1 MPLDDLFSTVGG
13 KFSSIGDSVSSTVT
27 SIGDSVGDSFTSVTS
42 FFGLEKKEPKPE
54 ENGENN
60 NNNDEQDGLV
70 EIKNDPNNEGEYLI
84 DDELVIR
91 GATSE
96 FAQPGDLDYRKGSLA
111 DFPYDAQDIPDE
123 EIRRSRS
130 PSVRDY
136 EHSRRPSSVKS
147 AGTEEFYPTNVKGE
161 QNVEPNV
168 EPERAVHT
176 EDLGDVEQ
184 GTVGSGSFGS
194 SAGLFDQD
202 DENDTIGL
210 EGGEVKPREPPPTVG
225 KLEVAFSYS
234 GEARRMNIT
243 VVKVSDVP
251 SKDRGGPGSCR
262 VRLALM
268 PSKRQRAKTR
278 IREGE
283 NPEFKELFRF
293 TRLFP
298 HELASTSMRFRL
310 FGTEK
315 MRKEQLIGEC
325 VTKFSSLNTN
335 TTTTQTITIPI
346 LARSDT
352 SGSSSPYSSSS
363 DLSHSESNSSLQSL
377 QHGGMPELLV
387 GLSYNSTTGRL
398 SVEIL
403 KGSHFKNLAA
413 GRAPDSYVRVS
424 LMSSSGFEM
433 TKSKTSIRRGQP
445 NPTFKETF
453 IFQVAQFQLPDVT
466 LLYTVFN
473 KRAMKR
479 KETLGW
485 FSMGLQNSSEEEL
498 AHWNEMRDSK
508 GHQVCRWHAL
518 LEP

>member
-1 MPLDDLFSTVGG
+1 MPLDDIFSTVGG
-13 KFSSIGDSVSSTVT
+13 KISSIGDSVTSTVS
-27 SIGDSVGDSFTSVTS
+27 SIGDSVESSFTS
-42 FFGLEKKEPKPE
+42 FFGLEKREPSKPE
-54 ENGENN
+54 ENVENN
-60 NNNDEQDGLV
+60 NNVQLDEEDTLV
-70 EIKNDPNNEGEYLI
+70 EIKNDPNNEGEFLI
-84 DDELVIR
+84 EEEQVIS
-91 GATSE
+91 GETSE
-96 FAQPGDLDYRKGSLA
+96 TAQPEDLDFRKGSLA
-111 DFPYDAQDIPDE
+111 DLHYEAQDLPDDGV
-123 EIRRSRS
+123 RRSRS
-130 PSVRDY
+130 PSYREY
-136 EHSRRPSSVKS
+136 EHSRRSSSVKS
-147 AGTEEFYPTNVKGE
+147 AGTEEFFPTNVKGE
-161 QNVEPNV
+161 QGYEPPV
-168 EPERAVHT
+168 RS

-194 SAGLFDQD
+194 SGGLFDQD
-202 DENDTIGL
+202 DENDTIAM
-210 EGGEVKPREPPPTVG
+210 GGEAGEEKPREPPPTVG
-225 KLEVAFSYS
+225 NLEVAFSYS

-243 VVKVSDVP
+243 VVKVSDIP
-251 SKDRGGPGSCR
+251 AKDRGGPGSCR

-352 SGSSSPYSSSS
+352 VSSGTSSPYSSSS
-363 DLSHSESNSSLQSL
+363 DLSHSESNSSLQSM

>member
-1 MPLDDLFSTVGG
+1 MVTIENSDFPDQAIVFLTVVVVLLFMVILFFLYLSKSLCFANCGG
-13 KFSSIGDSVSSTVT
+13 CPCMEEGKKEKEKKQKQ
-27 SIGDSVGDSFTSVTS
+27 
-42 FFGLEKKEPKPE
+42 GLE
-54 ENGENN
+54 GSYGY
-60 NNNDEQDGLV
+60 DED
-70 EIKNDPNNEGEYLI
+70 ESSSDS
-84 DDELVIR
+84 DDEMLLKYQQSLSFGRLSRQPSISGYKKKSVAAASR
-91 GATSE
+91 VPSE
-96 FAQPGDLDYRKGSLA
+96 K
-111 DFPYDAQDIPDE
+111 
-123 EIRRSRS
+123 
-130 PSVRDY
+130 
-136 EHSRRPSSVKS
+136 SSFYNLLKKT
-147 AGTEEFYPTNVKGE
+147 TESKVYI
-161 QNVEPNV
+161 
-168 EPERAVHT
+168 AVHT

>member
-1 MPLDDLFSTVGG
+1 MGCLSCCANFSFGQPGFGIFTFWKSNETKANGSVNVNTAEEVNNILDEQQDEYISASSKTGLQNNPSFLQNHAGLAGFAFNYSDD
-13 KFSSIGDSVSSTVT
+13 SSICSSTWT
-27 SIGDSVGDSFTSVTS
+27 S
-42 FFGLEKKEPKPE
+42 
-54 ENGENN
+54 
-60 NNNDEQDGLV
+60 
-70 EIKNDPNNEGEYLI
+70 
-84 DDELVIR
+84 
-91 GATSE
+91 SE
-96 FAQPGDLDYRKGSLA
+96 RSGYVYR
-111 DFPYDAQDIPDE
+111 
-123 EIRRSRS
+123 
-130 PSVRDY
+130 
-136 EHSRRPSSVKS
+136 
-147 AGTEEFYPTNVKGE
+147 
-161 QNVEPNV
+161 
-168 EPERAVHT
+168 VHT